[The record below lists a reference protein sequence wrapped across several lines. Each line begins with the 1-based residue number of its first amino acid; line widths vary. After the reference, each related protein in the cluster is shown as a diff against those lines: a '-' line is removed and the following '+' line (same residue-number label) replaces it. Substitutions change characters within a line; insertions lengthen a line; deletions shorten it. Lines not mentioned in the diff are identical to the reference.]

1 MNEHYIS
8 SNLIYSSEN
17 DQFFKNNTPIKN
29 DKDMDIQQSEFNSL
43 IKKEISSFIHK
54 SFSNI
59 IALIGAGASVLCT
72 AGTVDTRFGKT
83 VFMLAT
89 LINDEL
95 KLDPSLFTLQQ
106 LADLCKYDIPVEI
119 SDTDGN
125 IKLNSAF
132 NLEDFL
138 SNLLSFEKYVS
149 AIEHDK
155 YIASKKKIL
164 SLIISNTSYDYDN
177 SYLKHSAFINTVS
190 HLVNAPSK
198 LTIVTTNY
206 DTLIEDAAD
215 SIGYTVMDGF
225 SFSHRP
231 YFDSDMFEW
240 NLVKDI
246 ENIKTRELE
255 YKKNILNLLKL
266 HGSLTWERD
275 GQGIRRKEKSDVIEP
290 IMIFPSSEK
299 YMQSYQ
305 DPYFE
310 LFAKFQELLKRPNTL
325 LITSGFSFAD
335 NHISQMIIQAILHNK
350 SLALLI
356 SDYNINQSNPNWDK
370 LTELMKHNY
379 QIAFLQATMNSD
391 LTDYLGEYYDD

>member
-1 MNEHYIS
+1 MNQHYIS

-17 DQFFKNNTPIKN
+17 NQFFKNNTPIKN
-29 DKDMDIQQSEFNSL
+29 DKGLDIKQSEFNSL

-59 IALIGAGASVLCT
+59 IVLIGAGASVLCT
-72 AGTVDTRFGKT
+72 AGTVDIRFGKT

-95 KLDPSLFTLQQ
+95 KLDSSLFTLQQ
-106 LADLCKYDIPVEI
+106 LADLCKYDIRVEI
-119 SDTDGN
+119 SDASGN

-149 AIEHDK
+149 ASEHDK
-155 YIASKKKIL
+155 YVASKKKIL
-164 SLIISNTSYDYDN
+164 SLIISNTSYDYDS

-190 HLVNAPSK
+190 HLVKAPSK

-275 GQGIRRKEKSDVIEP
+275 SQGIRRKEKSDV
-290 IMIFPSSEK
+290 
-299 YMQSYQ
+299 QSQ
-305 DPYFE
+305 
-310 LFAKFQELLKRPNTL
+310 L
-325 LITSGFSFAD
+325 
-335 NHISQMIIQAILHNK
+335 
-350 SLALLI
+350 
-356 SDYNINQSNPNWDK
+356 
-370 LTELMKHNY
+370 
-379 QIAFLQATMNSD
+379 
-391 LTDYLGEYYDD
+391 